1 MREKVHGCPNCDTAM
16 VLHYDPDEADGKWY
30 ECSICGH
37 RVDVEGFRSIEA
49 EDLVKRPY
57 AL

>member
-1 MREKVHGCPNCDTAM
+1 M